1 MGPMR
6 SQWILSKGLMV
17 RIGPILLA
25 GTSGFV
31 LFPSSHAMHRGSG
44 VSLYCFPFGNFSS
57 NEKELCPYLS

>member
-1 MGPMR
+1 M
-6 SQWILSKGLMV
+6 